1 MKPDTGIAEVE
12 VSAYD
17 IPTPVPESDGAAEW
31 KSTGLVVV
39 ELSAADKKGLGYT
52 YTDPGAARLV
62 KDVLAE
68 AVRGIDPFDTAAVH
82 GAMVRAVRNHGRGG
96 MAGMAIS
103 AVDCARRV
111 CRLRIDRISWG
122 IRADGS
128 RRITRKR
135 SLRI

>member
-1 MKPDTGIAEVE
+1 MADTGITEVE
-12 VSAYD
+12 VSAYE
-17 IPTPVPESDGAAEW
+17 IPTGVPESDATAEW
-31 KSTGLVVV
+31 KAVGLVVV

-68 AVRGIDPFDTAAVH
+68 AVRGIHPFDTAAVH

-103 AVDCARRV
+103 AVDVACWDLKAKFLDVPLAQLIGRV
-111 CRLRIDRISWG
+111 CPSV
-122 IRADGS
+122 AAYV
-128 RRITRKR
+128 
-135 SLRI
+135 